1 MIKKLLEFFPT
12 RITKDQAKDTGM
24 AMVLIC
30 LIIGFFSGNDLWFKI
45 AISVLVLNMIV
56 PKIYCRVAVV
66 WLGLSH
72 LLGTVVSRILLSI
85 IFFVLVLPVG
95 LLRRLLAKDSLQL
108 RKFGKGTDSVMMTR
122 DHAYEPADI
131 EKPY

>member
-1 MIKKLLEFFPT
+1 MIKKFLEFFPT
-12 RITKDQAKDTGM
+12 RINKDQAKDTGM

-30 LIIGFFSGNDLWFKI
+30 LIIGFFSGNDLWYKI
-45 AISVLVLNMIV
+45 AIPVLVLNMIV
-56 PKIYCRVAVV
+56 PKIYCPVGVV

-122 DHAYEPADI
+122 DHTYEPADI